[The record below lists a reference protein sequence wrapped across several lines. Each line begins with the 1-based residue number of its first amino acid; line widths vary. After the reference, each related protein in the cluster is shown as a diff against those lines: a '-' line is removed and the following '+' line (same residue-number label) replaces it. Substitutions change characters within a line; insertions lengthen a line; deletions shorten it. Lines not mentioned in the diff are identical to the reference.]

1 MLERMFELTD
11 RDWAHFYFEDY
22 DLEAQL
28 IAIRAFLALS
38 RQAEAGQTAE
48 IKSLAERAEMARSEH
63 VVGMWTDAL
72 HASVY
77 HDAAR
82 SAAAVGMLAPFVENL
97 FTGIFRGIGKMGV
110 DNLGHVHD
118 SPRSERTKT
127 LFWDPHHYLGE
138 GEIKGDLI
146 RGVVQLAD
154 ASGLRAHLPH
164 DLEPVLQALLGYR
177 NQILHNGLE
186 WPIERREKFANQ
198 VARWPKGWFEKA
210 ESNRKPWVW
219 YMSDA
224 FIQRVLRFI
233 DEVLDAA
240 GQHIRLHYAP
250 GEVASEAE
258 IDAPEAGSV

>member
-1 MLERMFELTD
+1 MFELTD

-28 IAIRAFLALS
+28 IAVRAFLAAS
-38 RQAEAGQTAE
+38 REAEAGQAAE
-48 IKSLAERAEMARSEH
+48 ITALAERAEKARSEH
-63 VVGMWTDAL
+63 VVGMWTDAV

-97 FTGIFRGIGKMGV
+97 FAGIFRGIGKMGV
-110 DNLGHVHD
+110 DTLGHVAD
-118 SPRSERTKT
+118 DARSARAKA
-127 LFWDPHHYLGE
+127 LFWDPHHYLGN
-138 GEIKGDLI
+138 GEVKSDLI
-146 RGVVQLAD
+146 RGIVQLAD
-154 ASGLRAHLPH
+154 ASGLRVHLPP

-186 WPIERREKFANQ
+186 WPLERREKFANQ

-210 ESNRKPWVW
+210 ESNQKPWVW
-219 YMSDA
+219 YMSDL

-233 DEVLDAA
+233 DEVLEAA
-240 GQHIRLHYAP
+240 GQHIRLNYAP
-250 GEVASEAE
+250 LEKLSENE
-258 IDAPEAGSV
+258 IDEMAPPLA